1 MGNRGSITIFCC
13 IMMIALLTLGISVLT
28 AVEYHMAQAKGAVA
42 VRSAMSGVDAG
53 YNSYIFEKYHILL
66 FDKNYN
72 GKGEAYLEEQL
83 LADISHNLGGDF
95 VVEDVAV
102 SDYCMLMDEECS
114 EFKNQISDYCG
125 YALLEY
131 GGESILEATGGQD
144 GTVADYILED
154 MEAAKQ
160 EEEVSLNMPGKEY
173 EDPRDYTEGL
183 TADGILAIVAPEDLK
198 ISNQRVDLSGVPSI
212 EKVSFAWFDFEVDND
227 FDDIDRLEQDIGAYD
242 SWKDKVA
249 QGGAGIVYAS
259 KVFNC
264 ATDVVQE
271 DTVFDFEIEYLIC
284 RKSTDRDNL
293 KGVVNRI
300 IGVRLPVNYTY
311 LISDVKRMS
320 EVKKLSWPIAL
331 ATLVP
336 EPVVRY
342 LIAGCWA
349 YVESIFDVKLLL
361 EGHQM
366 DFLKTNNNW
375 MTDLCDLGKSVKI
388 SEGKSEGGMDYK
400 DYLMI
405 LLALNMQD
413 GYYRMLDII
422 ELNTKQKYPDFD
434 MDRAAVGFG
443 LDAHIS
449 YDGKDNYYRETIGY

>member
-66 FDKNYN
+66 FDKNCN

-102 SDYCMLMDEECS
+102 SDYCMLMDQECS

-173 EDPRDYTEGL
+173 EDTRDYTEGL

-212 EKVSFAWFDFEVDND
+212 ESVSFTWFDFEVDND
-227 FDDIDRLEQDIGAYD
+227 FDDI
-242 SWKDKVA
+242 
-249 QGGAGIVYAS
+249 
-259 KVFNC
+259 
-264 ATDVVQE
+264 TVQ
-271 DTVFDFEIEYLIC
+271 Y
-284 RKSTDRDNL
+284 
-293 KGVVNRI
+293 
-300 IGVRLPVNYTY
+300 
-311 LISDVKRMS
+311 
-320 EVKKLSWPIAL
+320 
-331 ATLVP
+331 
-336 EPVVRY
+336 RY
-342 LIAGCWA
+342 
-349 YVESIFDVKLLL
+349 
-361 EGHQM
+361 QQ
-366 DFLKTNNNW
+366 
-375 MTDLCDLGKSVKI
+375 KI
-388 SEGKSEGGMDYK
+388 Y
-400 DYLMI
+400 I
-405 LLALNMQD
+405 
-413 GYYRMLDII
+413 
-422 ELNTKQKYPDFD
+422 
-434 MDRAAVGFG
+434 
-443 LDAHIS
+443 
-449 YDGKDNYYRETIGY
+449 